1 VVDLILLF
9 YIIHCVMKRYNF
21 PIIIERDEDGYF
33 AFCPKLQG
41 CYSQGDT
48 YEEAMENIKDAVNL
62 HVEDRIKT
70 KEILPKTDSVSS
82 ISLATIEVAV

>member
-1 VVDLILLF
+1 
-9 YIIHCVMKRYNF
+9 MKRYNF
-21 PIIIERDEDGYF
+21 PIIIERDKDGYF